1 VQTQP
6 ETLARHL
13 TEAGLIEKAIGYWL
27 QAGKNAALRSANLEA
42 IAHLQRGIEV
52 IGHLPAGEGKDRSE
66 LDFQLVLGPCLIAT
80 QGPAASAA
88 VATFA
93 RARELCERLG
103 EPPEY
108 LQVMFWLV
116 TVSVVRGELPQA
128 LEAVAALLSA
138 AEARGD
144 RPALINAIRGRAMIL
159 FFLGRIVEAREAV
172 ERAVEV
178 FSASQEADRMAAR
191 AAGQDAGVAMLAL
204 MSWVIWV
211 LGDVDGAVTRMAAAL
226 ERAEAVHHAHT
237 HAYAWYYA
245 SVLHALRG
253 DSAIAQTYAE
263 RCLAISEQHGFRQWL
278 GLSRAI
284 RDICAAALDASGG
297 RLDEVKSALDEYQR
311 AGYQLGIT
319 AQFVLLCPAL
329 LLRNESEAAL
339 EVIDHGLSIVS
350 HNSERSFEAEL
361 YRLKAGAL
369 LMRGAPDAEAETL
382 LDQALRT
389 ARSQQARSLE
399 LRAATDLARLWM
411 NQGKHAE
418 ALDLLSS
425 IYGRFAE
432 GFETGGLKE
441 AEALLTELQGQLPR
455 LAG

>member
-1 VQTQP
+1 M
-6 ETLARHL
+6 
-13 TEAGLIEKAIGYWL
+13 
-27 QAGKNAALRSANLEA
+27 
-42 IAHLQRGIEV
+42 
-52 IGHLPAGEGKDRSE
+52 
-66 LDFQLVLGPCLIAT
+66 
-80 QGPAASAA
+80 
-88 VATFA
+88 ATFA

-108 LQVMFWLV
+108 LQVMFWLA

-159 FFLGRIVEAREAV
+159 LFMGRIVEAREAI

-204 MSWVIWV
+204 MSWVLWV
-211 LGDVDGAVTRMAAAL
+211 LGHVDGAVTRMAAAL
-226 ERAEAVHHAHT
+226 ERADAVQHAHT

-253 DSAIAQTYAE
+253 EPAIAQAYAE

-284 RDICAAALDASGG
+284 RGICAAALDASGS
-297 RLDEVKSALDEYQR
+297 RLDEVKAALDEYQR

-329 LLRNESEAAL
+329 LLRNEPEAAL

-350 HNSERSFEAEL
+350 HNSERFLEAEL
-361 YRLKAGAL
+361 YRLKARAL
-369 LMRGAPDAEAETL
+369 LMRGAPDAEAESL

-399 LRAATDLARLWM
+399 LRAATDLARLWI
-411 NQGKHAE
+411 NQGKRAE
-418 ALDLLSS
+418 ARDVLES
-425 IYGRFAE
+425 IYGRFSE
-432 GFETGGLKE
+432 GFDTQDLKE
-441 AEALLTELQGQLPR
+441 AKAVLAQL
-455 LAG
+455 